1 MGVRSTSGGDYD
13 LSNPLESFADTVR
26 RVVLQP
32 VGFFAA
38 LPRRGSL
45 LNPLI
50 FALICTVIS
59 AILGGILRLAGVG
72 EGFVAGYGLQVPENQ
87 DFGEFIGSVI
97 FAPIGGVIGVFVVAG
112 IGQLVVRLVV
122 GATNSGFGA
131 TFRVASY
138 TGVTSLVSWIPIIGG
153 LLSLYGIYL
162 AVVGIRE
169 MHGTTTGKAL
179 LVVLIPVIV
188 VVVLALLGLL
198 VVGAVFFSRMT

>member
-1 MGVRSTSGGDYD
+1 MGVRRTSGGDYD
-13 LSNPLESFADTVR
+13 LSNPLESFVDIVR

-38 LPRRGSL
+38 LPRSGSL

-50 FALICTVIS
+50 FALICTEIS

-72 EGFVAGYGLQVPENQ
+72 EGFVAGYGFQVPENQ

-112 IGQLVVRLVV
+112 IGQLVIRLVV

-153 LLSLYGIYL
+153 ILALYGIYL

-169 MHGTTTGKAL
+169 MHGTTTGKAV

-198 VVGAVFFSRMT
+198 VVGAVFFSRMS

>member
-1 MGVRSTSGGDYD
+1 M
-13 LSNPLESFADTVR
+13 
-26 RVVLQP
+26 
-32 VGFFAA
+32 GFFAA
-38 LPRRGSL
+38 LPRSGSL

-50 FALICTVIS
+50 FALICTEIS

-72 EGFVAGYGLQVPENQ
+72 EGFVTGYGFQVPENQ

-112 IGQLVVRLVV
+112 IGQLVIRLVV

-138 TGVTSLVSWIPIIGG
+138 TGVTSLVSWIPIVGW

-162 AVVGIRE
+162 SVVGIRE
-169 MHGTTTGKAL
+169 MHTTTTGKAV
-179 LVVLIPVIV
+179 LVVLIPAILI
-188 VVVLALLGLL
+188 VVLALLGLL